1 MKRYFSMSGQNLV
14 KKFYTNV
21 QTFPI
26 KSSELKSFMS
36 EAPDTKLFTIKI
48 DSRQVKTPDRNT

>member
-1 MKRYFSMSGQNLV
+1 MRRYFSMSGQNLV

-26 KSSELKSFMS
+26 KSSELNSFMS
-36 EAPDTKLFTIKI
+36 DAPDTKLFTIKI

>member
-1 MKRYFSMSGQNLV
+1 MSGQNLV

-26 KSSELKSFMS
+26 NSSELNNPMYD
-36 EAPDTKLFTIKI
+36 APDTKLFTIKI
-48 DSRQVKTPDRNT
+48 DSRSVKTPDRNT

>member
-1 MKRYFSMSGQNLV
+1 MSGQNLV
-14 KKFYTNV
+14 KKFYTSV

-36 EAPDTKLFTIKI
+36 DAPDTKLFTIKI

>member
-1 MKRYFSMSGQNLV
+1 MRRYFSMSGQNLV

-26 KSSELKSFMS
+26 NSSELNNPMYD
-36 EAPDTKLFTIKI
+36 APDTKLFTIKI
-48 DSRQVKTPDRNT
+48 DSRSVKTPDRNT